1 MQRFLQHDALAS
13 GCFNLNHCSGA
24 GSLNAWSKFLT
35 NDINVLQLMCSRL
48 ESDWTCLAPKMRKSW
63 GAKEVD
69 PCQILSLWFFLSVS
83 ACGVYMCLLQ
93 LLQIYHTVSADVANQ
108 GSIAKGMWMLLSMCS
123 PIQVHCVRCFL
134 LFCHWWY
141 QKSAPCHHSSW
152 WMKLNETKDFSI
164 VSLVMLVLSCLL
176 WGSWWSMPTMTW
188 STC

>member
-69 PCQILSLWFFLSVS
+69 PCQILSLWFFYQYRHVVFTCVCCNCCKFITPLVLMLQTKEALQKVCGCFLACVHQFKSTVSDAFFSSAIDDIRKAHLAIIQVGEWNWMRPKTFQLSV
-83 ACGVYMCLLQ
+83 
-93 LLQIYHTVSADVANQ
+93 
-108 GSIAKGMWMLLSMCS
+108 
-123 PIQVHCVRCFL
+123 
-134 LFCHWWY
+134 WW
-141 QKSAPCHHSSW
+141 C
-152 WMKLNETKDFSI
+152 
-164 VSLVMLVLSCLL
+164 
-176 WGSWWSMPTMTW
+176 
-188 STC
+188 

>member
-1 MQRFLQHDALAS
+1 MHGQSFWPMTSTCCSWCVPVLKVTGLVWLQRC
-13 GCFNLNHCSGA
+13 GKA
-24 GSLNAWSKFLT
+24 GG
-35 NDINVLQLMCSRL
+35 QRR
-48 ESDWTCLAPKMRKSW
+48 WTLVKSYHF
-63 GAKEVD
+63 D
-69 PCQILSLWFFLSVS
+69 FFLSVS